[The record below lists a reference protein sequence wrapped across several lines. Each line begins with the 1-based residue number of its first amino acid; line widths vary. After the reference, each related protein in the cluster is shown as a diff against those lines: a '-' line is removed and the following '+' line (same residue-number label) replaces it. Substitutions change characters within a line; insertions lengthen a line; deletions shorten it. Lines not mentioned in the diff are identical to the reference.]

1 MAMPRH
7 VGGEHSDLAIGD
19 LARRAS
25 VLARDAARG
34 LALFQKAGLID
45 DQNRVLITKRFQRVL
60 TDNVAQRVG
69 VPLPPAQD
77 RLLAPGAWIAG
88 RFRSHPTRL
97 AWLVAQQSVEKLPHR
112 GCNALLRKQPTD
124 ALLDLSQRRSP
135 QRQRIFNRRATNHQI
150 PNHGRPW
157 IQNFQYNATVMLDL
171 QIDFSGGV
179 LTRFGPPTLLSPD
192 QALASFVEH
201 DIASRSLL
209 PINLTLLAE
218 RLVATVSQAPVIRTG
233 PRATKKERN
242 APSSSRPEAVP

>member
-88 RFRSHPTRL
+88 CFRSHPTRL

-157 IQNFQYNATVMLDL
+157 IQNFQYNATVMLILDPIPM
-171 QIDFSGGV
+171 QIIAVGV
-179 LTRFGPPTLLSPD
+179 EPFLGTLD
-192 QALASFVEH
+192 RWA
-201 DIASRSLL
+201 D
-209 PINLTLLAE
+209 
-218 RLVATVSQAPVIRTG
+218 
-233 PRATKKERN
+233 PRHH
-242 APSSSRPEAVP
+242 P